1 MDKQENF
8 SSRIILKLSLGLALL
23 LAATVL
29 AGCDLLAKPTAPP
42 PEPTATSVIK
52 PTPVPSP
59 TAPSPSA
66 PTGIT
71 LTIWTI
77 EPLSPAQ
84 SGESGRILA
93 HQLAEFEAAHPDVAV
108 ECILKKPH
116 GKGGILDF
124 LRTASAAAPA
134 VLPDLVAIDMAEL
147 GEAARAG
154 LVQPL
159 DDLISSK
166 LVKNLFPFAHQACR
180 LEGQL
185 VGIPFE
191 ADVEH
196 LAYNTSKL
204 ESPPLTWTDVLTE
217 GITYV
222 FPAGGE
228 QVSNA
233 FLIQY
238 LAAGG
243 QLFDEDGRPALD
255 EDVLAEVLGFYRDGR
270 EAGVIPPSVL
280 GFKTLDDC
288 WPLYLSA
295 KATMAHVSSQRFM
308 ADRELLKSTAFG
320 PIPTRD
326 GTVVTIAQGWA
337 WAVVTDDPARRDL
350 AARLIEWLLE
360 PENSA
365 AWNRAAGHLPTRR
378 AAFEVWGTR
387 DPYIAF
393 LKGQLEAAHVR
404 PSGPGWD
411 EILAALQKAVRD
423 VLMGKATPKEA
434 AASALAAL
442 ER

>member
-1 MDKQENF
+1 M
-8 SSRIILKLSLGLALL
+8 
-23 LAATVL
+23 
-29 AGCDLLAKPTAPP
+29 
-42 PEPTATSVIK
+42 
-52 PTPVPSP
+52 
-59 TAPSPSA
+59 
-66 PTGIT
+66 
-71 LTIWTI
+71 WTI
-77 EPLSPAQ
+77 EPFSPSQ
-84 SGESGRILA
+84 TGESGRILSR
-93 HQLAEFEAAHPDVAV
+93 QLADFEAAHPDVTV
-108 ECILKKPH
+108 EHILKKPY

-147 GEAARAG
+147 GQAARAG

-159 DDLISSK
+159 DDLISAE
-166 LVKNLFPFAHQACR
+166 LAEDLFPFAGQACR

-196 LAYNTSKL
+196 LAYNSGKL

-217 GITYV
+217 GITCV

-228 QVSNA
+228 RVSNA

-243 QLFDEDGRPALD
+243 RLFDEDGKPALD
-255 EDVLAEVLGFYRDGR
+255 EDILAEVLEFYRDGR
-270 EAGVIPPSVL
+270 EIGVIPSSVL
-280 GFKTLDDC
+280 EFKTLDDC
-288 WPLYLSA
+288 WSLYLSA
-295 KATMAHVSSQRFM
+295 KTTMAHVSSQRFM
-308 ADRELLKSTAFG
+308 ADRALLKNTAFA

-326 GTVVTIAQGWA
+326 GAVVTIAWGWA
-337 WAVVTDDPARRDL
+337 WAVVTDDPARRNL
-350 AARLIEWLLE
+350 AARLVEWLLK

-404 PSGPGWD
+404 PSGPDWD
-411 EILAALQKAVRD
+411 EILAALQKAVRN
-423 VLMGKATPKEA
+423 VLMGEATPKEA
-434 AASALAAL
+434 AASALAAI

>member
-1 MDKQENF
+1 MKQKSF
-8 SSRIILKLSLGLALL
+8 SNCILRLSLGLALL
-23 LAATVL
+23 LAATAL
-29 AGCDLLAKPTAPP
+29 AGCELLPMPIVPP
-42 PEPTATSVIK
+42 PEPTATPVVE

-59 TAPSPSA
+59 TALPPTA
-66 PTGIT
+66 PAGIILT
-71 LTIWTI
+71 LWTV
-77 EPLSPAQ
+77 EPFSPA
-84 SGESGRILA
+84 ESSQDGQIRA
-93 HQLAEFEAAHPDVAV
+93 RQLAEFETTHPDVIV
-108 ECILKKPH
+108 ECVLKKPY

-147 GEAARAG
+147 DEAAQAG

-159 DDLISSK
+159 DDLISAE
-166 LVKNLFPFAHQACR
+166 LAEDLFPFAHQACR

-196 LAYNTSKL
+196 LAYNAAQL

-228 QVSNA
+228 QVSDA

-243 QLFDEDGRPALD
+243 RLFDEDGRPALD
-255 EDVLAEVLGFYRDGR
+255 EEILAEVLGFYGDGR
-270 EAGVIPPSVL
+270 EMGVIPSSVL
-280 GFKTLDDC
+280 EFKTLDDC
-288 WPLYLSA
+288 WTFYLSA
-295 KATMAHVSSQRFM
+295 KATMAHVGSRRYM
-308 ADRELLKSTAFG
+308 ADKGVLKNTAFA

-326 GTVVTIAQGWA
+326 GAVVTIAQGWA
-337 WAVVTDDPARRDL
+337 WAVTTKDPARRDL
-350 AARLIEWLLE
+350 AVQLIEWLLE

-365 AWNRAAGHLPTRR
+365 AWSRAAGHLPTRR

-423 VLMGKATPKEA
+423 VLTGQASPKEA